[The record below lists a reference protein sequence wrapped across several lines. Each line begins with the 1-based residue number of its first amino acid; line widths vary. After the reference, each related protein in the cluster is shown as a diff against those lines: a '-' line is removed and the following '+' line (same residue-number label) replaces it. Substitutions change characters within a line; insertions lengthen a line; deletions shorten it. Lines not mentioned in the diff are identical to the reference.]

1 MGIKCNGRDLFSIS
15 KEVGKQIYLGCDIL
29 VATPLRLI
37 EMTKNSDIGLSHC
50 SFLVMDESDRLLD
63 SDFAKQTGAI
73 IQQLPAKDQRTTVMF
88 SATYNK
94 KVDGLVEKFLK
105 IDHVKLT
112 ITRALPAKLS
122 QKFYWVEENDKYG
135 KLLGVLNKLFKIE
148 TSKIIIFANNKSTCN
163 NLKAQ
168 LENNNYNCLLF
179 HADVSGPRVNILDD
193 FKNGKIQIL
202 IASDALARGIDVED
216 VTHVINYD
224 TPEAQQN
231 YRHRVG
237 RTARMGR
244 KGTSITF
251 VNDLTKIIV
260 DLYDLV
266 DGQGDLPQE
275 MIALVEEKKK
285 KERMFQTR
293 NKGRSQLKAF
303 TSGYFGEGSQYF
315 SENPDMY
322 TQEIE
327 TYNEV
332 EIRTH
337 DPEYYEE

>member
-1 MGIKCNGRDLFSIS
+1 
-15 KEVGKQIYLGCDIL
+15 
-29 VATPLRLI
+29 
-37 EMTKNSDIGLSHC
+37 
-50 SFLVMDESDRLLD
+50 
-63 SDFAKQTGAI
+63 
-73 IQQLPAKDQRTTVMF
+73 MF

-163 NLKAQ
+163 NLKTQ
-168 LENNNYNCLLF
+168 LENDNYNCLLF
-179 HADVSGPRVNILDD
+179 HADVSGSRDHILDD
-193 FKNGKIQIL
+193 FKSGKIQIL

-275 MIALVEEKKK
+275 MIAL
-285 KERMFQTR
+285 
-293 NKGRSQLKAF
+293 
-303 TSGYFGEGSQYF
+303 
-315 SENPDMY
+315 
-322 TQEIE
+322 
-327 TYNEV
+327 
-332 EIRTH
+332 
-337 DPEYYEE
+337 

>member
-1 MGIKCNGRDLFSIS
+1 
-15 KEVGKQIYLGCDIL
+15 
-29 VATPLRLI
+29 
-37 EMTKNSDIGLSHC
+37 
-50 SFLVMDESDRLLD
+50 
-63 SDFAKQTGAI
+63 
-73 IQQLPAKDQRTTVMF
+73 
-88 SATYNK
+88 
-94 KVDGLVEKFLK
+94 
-105 IDHVKLT
+105 
-112 ITRALPAKLS
+112 
-122 QKFYWVEENDKYG
+122 
-135 KLLGVLNKLFKIE
+135 
-148 TSKIIIFANNKSTCN
+148 
-163 NLKAQ
+163 
-168 LENNNYNCLLF
+168 
-179 HADVSGPRVNILDD
+179 
-193 FKNGKIQIL
+193 
-202 IASDALARGIDVED
+202 
-216 VTHVINYD
+216 
-224 TPEAQQN
+224 
-231 YRHRVG
+231 
-237 RTARMGR
+237 
-244 KGTSITF
+244 
-251 VNDLTKIIV
+251 V